1 MKKELADINSL
12 LNENLVGINLLEVDS
27 LDITVTGSLTK
38 WTAFITH
45 VIRTIA
51 EFNEDSNKID
61 FFYDGIKNVFNFQD
75 EINKSQVIDIM
86 NLMESSHLVNTLN
99 DFEED
104 LTVVIGNENE
114 IDIIKENSI
123 IVSSFYDRKEK

>member
-1 MKKELADINSL
+1 M
-12 LNENLVGINLLEVDS
+12 EVDS
-27 LDITVTGSLTK
+27 LDITVSGTLTK
-38 WTAFITH
+38 WTAFITE

-51 EFNEDSNKID
+51 EFNKDSNKID
-61 FFYDGIKNVFNFQD
+61 FFYDGIKSISFQD

-86 NLMESSHLVNTLN
+86 NLMESSHLANTLN

-104 LTVVIGNENE
+104 LTIVIGNENE

-123 IVSSFYDRKEK
+123 IVSSFYDRKKRNNR